1 MRKIFLSVI
10 LTAFMTT
17 SVVACQ
23 IVPSTYNNCVHVVL
37 IEQEK
42 IVGDVVNEPGSPM
55 IPSFAHNYFTV
66 APPINPILS
75 VVDFPKYPFPFH
87 PPTGVVPI
95 PPSGSVPID
104 GYIPPKIPRV
114 SVPEGSTLA
123 NLFIGILTTVFFGGC
138 VWVRRQTMKDF

>member
-1 MRKIFLSVI
+1 MRKMFMVAL

-23 IVPSTYNNCVHVVL
+23 IVPTAYNNCVPIVF

-42 IVGDVVNEPGSPM
+42 IVGDVVNEPGPPM

-66 APPINPILS
+66 APPTNPILS

-95 PPSGSVPID
+95 PPSGNVPID

-123 NLFIGILTTVFFGGC
+123 NFFIGILATIFFGGC